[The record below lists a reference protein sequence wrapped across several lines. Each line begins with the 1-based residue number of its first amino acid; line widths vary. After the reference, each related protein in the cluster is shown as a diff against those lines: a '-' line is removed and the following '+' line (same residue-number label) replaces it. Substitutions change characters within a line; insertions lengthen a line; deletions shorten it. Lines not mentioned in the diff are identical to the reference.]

1 MEAPMTGNKPSHNST
16 DKPDFNTES
25 PDAGDSQVDPVK
37 PAKTPAKEHGTKDE
51 YPPYESDK

>member
-1 MEAPMTGNKPSHNST
+1 MTGNKPSDDST

-25 PDAGDSQVDPVK
+25 PDAGDPQVDPVK
-37 PAKTPAKEHGTKDE
+37 PAKTPAKEHGTKDD